1 MGTKIAKIKSYNNY
15 ENRTRYVSD
24 SLEQS
29 IAKSEFSMP
38 NEIVCLVINT
48 NYNTLRGKYLR
59 AIRHQKKQQ

>member
-1 MGTKIAKIKSYNNY
+1 MGTKIAKIKNYN
-15 ENRTRYVSD
+15 EQKTKYVLY

-29 IAKSEFSMP
+29 IARNEFSMP
-38 NEIVCLVINT
+38 NEIVCLVLNT